1 MFKTSGIRFVFELT
15 GTAHKFNF
23 KALSTTIGAG
33 ISFMAIAGIAAD
45 FCMQNLV
52 KEKDIYLNSKFQ
64 DVKNDTDDEKEQ
76 LIDEEKHSSDQ
87 EKYFLELSK

>member
-15 GTAHKFNF
+15 GVARKFNF

-45 FCMQNLV
+45 FFMQNLV
-52 KEKDIYLNSKFQ
+52 KEKDIYTKSKFQ
-64 DVKNDTDDEKEQ
+64 DVNHDKDEKEQ
-76 LIDEEKHSSDQ
+76 LIDAENHSSKQ
-87 EKYFLELSK
+87 EMYFLELSK